1 MRKFSP
7 RLNRIG
13 TEDAFSVMAKAN
25 KFEKEELEPQ
35 GKKLIRLQIGEPAF
49 DTPKNVKKAGIAA
62 IKGNMTHY
70 TPPPGMPK
78 VREAVAAYTEKM
90 TGTHYETTD
99 VVIHAGAKPCIFY
112 TLNAVIDEEDEVI
125 IFDPAWPIYASV
137 TSYLGGKPVFVG
149 LKENL
154 GFQPDI
160 KEVRGAITDKTVMMI
175 INTPSNPTGGVF
187 SKETLKALADIAKE
201 HDLWVISDEIYDNIV
216 FDGKH
221 ESITSIEGMPER
233 TIILNGA
240 SKTFAMT
247 GWRMGWSVTRN
258 QQMRAAIEQLQ
269 INDVSCPAAMNQLA
283 VLEAV
288 SNPKTFK
295 AVEKMTAEYLH
306 RRNLIAELV
315 NAIPGLS
322 ANIPKGTFYL
332 FANATPLCEKLG
344 LKSKELADKIMREAH
359 VLLLHGSGFG
369 PHGENFIRFSYVSS
383 ADDIR
388 EGCRRLKEWA
398 ERAMSR

>member
-25 KFEKEELEPQ
+25 KFEKEELTPQ
-35 GKKLIRLQIGEPAF
+35 GKKLIRLQIGEPSF
-49 DTPKNVKKAGIAA
+49 DTPKNVKKAAIRA
-62 IKGNMTHY
+62 IKDNQTHY
-70 TPPPGMPK
+70 TPPPGLPQ
-78 VREAVAAYTEKM
+78 VREAVAKYSEKM
-90 TGTHYETTD
+90 TGTPYEMDD
-99 VVIHAGAKPCIFY
+99 VVIHAGAKPCIFL
-112 TLNAVIDEEDEVI
+112 TINAVVDPDDEVL

-137 TSYLGGKPVFVG
+137 TNYLGGKPVFIG

-160 KEVRGAITDKTVMMI
+160 KEVREAITDKTVMMI

-187 SKETLKALADIAKE
+187 DRATLEALADIAKE

-216 FDGKH
+216 FEGKH
-221 ESITSIEGMPER
+221 ESITNIEGMADR
-233 TIILNGA
+233 TILLNGA

-247 GWRMGWSVTRN
+247 GWRMGWSVTKN
-258 QQMRAAIEQLQ
+258 KHMRAAIEQLQ
-269 INDVSCPAAMNQLA
+269 INDVSCPATMNQLA

-288 SNPKTFK
+288 SSPKTF
-295 AVEKMTAEYLH
+295 VEVENMCADYK
-306 RRNLIAELV
+306 RKRDLITELV
-315 NAIPGLS
+315 NEIPYFS
-322 ANIPKGTFYL
+322 ANKPKGTFYL
-332 FANATPLCEKLG
+332 FANANRLCEKLNCN
-344 LKSKELADKIMREAH
+344 SSQLADRIMREAH

-383 ADDIR
+383 EEDIR
-388 EGCRRLKEWA
+388 EGCRRIKAWA
-398 ERAMSR
+398 ESL